1 MLIISLIYIMNEL
14 LEKNKYKKYKT
25 KYLNYKNKYF
35 NKIGGGG

>member
-1 MLIISLIYIMNEL
+1 MNEL